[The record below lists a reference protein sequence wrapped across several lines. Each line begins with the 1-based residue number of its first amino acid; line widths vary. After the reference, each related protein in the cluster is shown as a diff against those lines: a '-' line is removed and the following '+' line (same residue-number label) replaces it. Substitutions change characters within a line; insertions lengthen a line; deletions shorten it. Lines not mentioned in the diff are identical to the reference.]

1 MIPYNPAIS
10 LALAFGFSLLVSFS
24 TFEIYFLLPV
34 MIVLKNQIKNI
45 KSIFK
50 KLIFLNVFI
59 LALFIVL
66 LYEVGFDEA
75 FNIYIR
81 TNVIILF
88 NLSLFHY
95 SKGYDVVRGLY
106 ILKFPDAFIS
116 STYFTIKMIETLTSD
131 FKNIKTVLRS
141 RGFRAKTNMFTYYT
155 FGNVLGMLLV
165 KSIRK
170 AQTLKDSFIS
180 RGFRGKIYLNE
191 EFNISRNDY
200 YLIFSIVLLFII
212 KAIV

>member
-10 LALAFGFSLLVSFS
+10 LLLAFAFSILVSFS
-24 TFEIYFLLPV
+24 TFEIYFLIPV
-34 MIVLKNQIKNI
+34 FMVLKNQLSNIKNI
-45 KSIFK
+45 LK
-50 KLIFLNVFI
+50 KLLFLNVFI

-81 TNVIILF
+81 TNIIILF
-88 NLSLFHY
+88 NLSIFHY

-106 ILKFPDAFIS
+106 ILKFPNAFIS
-116 STYFTIKMIETLTSD
+116 ATYFTIKMIDTLTSD
-131 FKNIKTVLRS
+131 FKNIKTILRS
-141 RGFRAKTNMFTYYT
+141 RGFKAKSSMFTYYV

-191 EFNISRNDY
+191 DFNICKDDY
-200 YLIFSIVLLFII
+200 YLISSVILLYILKVF
-212 KAIV
+212 V